1 MFGGGPSGGYLND
14 LWTLDGSLTW
24 NLQHDGTRAAPKRG
38 MATLLLGTPTT
49 SFCGCSVDG
58 QVHILMTF
66 GASTQAPVLGLN
78 TAPDPLLATSIASF
92 GPLRTLHLRWCGL
105 RALEI

>member
-58 QVHILMTF
+58 QVPMGREGDVELGGLFHGLEF
-66 GASTQAPVLGLN
+66 VCYEVLLSN
-78 TAPDPLLATSIASF
+78 F
-92 GPLRTLHLRWCGL
+92 
-105 RALEI
+105 